1 MNIKTL
7 EQALKLQNDLAT
19 RLTHSLIS
27 GTAGKV
33 PPIEVLI
40 KEKEQSVAR
49 AKVEVETAI
58 KERDS
63 AVNRWDER
71 IAQRKASV
79 VKLQKELND
88 IKKQLAEGNDPPK
101 DKKAGNSKKEVR
113 SKKPR

>member
-88 IKKQLAEGNDPPK
+88 IKKQLAERNDPPK

>member
-19 RLTHSLIS
+19 RLTHSLVA

-49 AKVEVETAI
+49 AKL
-58 KERDS
+58 KSKLPSR
-63 AVNRWDER
+63 
-71 IAQRKASV
+71 SV
-79 VKLQKELND
+79 
-88 IKKQLAEGNDPPK
+88 I
-101 DKKAGNSKKEVR
+101 
-113 SKKPR
+113 

>member
-1 MNIKTL
+1 
-7 EQALKLQNDLAT
+7 
-19 RLTHSLIS
+19 
-27 GTAGKV
+27 V

-63 AVNRWDER
+63 AVSRWDER
-71 IAQRKASV
+71 VAQRKASV

-88 IKKQLAEGNDPPK
+88 IKKQLAERNDPPK
-101 DKKAGNSKKEVR
+101 DKKAGNLKKEVR